1 MLGKTDQ
8 TFSFQMQSVQV
19 ISWFLWTSYQK
30 WKKCFQIVFCFLVSL
45 PVCRLTPQE
54 IVEVQGYV
62 LIAHVSVSLVPL
74 DNLRIIRGSHFYN
87 SNYSLAVLDNQG
99 LKTLRL
105 RSLKGRLCDLC
116 LFMFTVRFE
125 KSRLMVLVS
134 FVLQRSCWAECLF
147 WGTPSCA
154 SRTRKTSYGETLWT
168 NRTPNRTACRPE
180 LPTVS
185 R

>member
-1 MLGKTDQ
+1 MPGKQIKVLAFKWSQFKSSAD
-8 TFSFQMQSVQV
+8 FSEHLIKNGRNIFRS
-19 ISWFLWTSYQK
+19 L
-30 WKKCFQIVFCFLVSL
+30 FLVSL

-62 LIAHVSVSLVPL
+62 LVAHVSVSLVPL

-116 LFMFTVRFE
+116 LFMFAIRFE
-125 KSRLMVLVS
+125 KSRLIVLVL
-134 FVLQRSCWAECLF
+134 FVLQRSCWAGCLF

-154 SRTRKTSYGETLWT
+154 SRTRKTSYGGTLWT

-185 R
+185 C